1 MINNKDSMSKKMK
14 NRNHMKNVLVAV
26 LIAAFA
32 AALVSIFFPF
42 PWLLYTLSFLILLSL
57 VLVLLFMKSGS
68 KGFIPGK
75 EEESEITTVQLSMR
89 EENGSEAAAAELKKR
104 EIQITALKEELGPVK
119 KSVHEF
125 ISAVPMEERL
135 ARVIVDMTEAS
146 TLELTE
152 HVYSL
157 AEKSRLLSDKIRDH
171 LESLTS
177 GESSLAVE
185 ISTLRQEVKET
196 NHVIRQ
202 FHEVREQQFADMKTV
217 TDAVQSVGEYIATI
231 SELAEQTGILAIN
244 ASIEAARAGNVGKG
258 FAVIAGEVHK
268 LADASRDV
276 AVSIGSTLESA
287 RVNIHDSF
295 KQQNG
300 RIEDAVG
307 RLEKGQ
313 ADQLRRADILFPHV
327 EKIGEGIESTRAISD
342 MVQNELDN
350 ISASLQSQD
359 SVRQIIEHMI
369 LFLQD
374 LRKRASSAGFRED
387 PEIIDELEKLL
398 VRHFTTRA
406 EWQAFGRTLDEALQT
421 NEKSMEKDNITLF

>member
-1 MINNKDSMSKKMK
+1 MSKKDK
-14 NRNHMKNVLVAV
+14 NRNCMKEISIAV
-26 LIAAFA
+26 LITACGASIMPLFLTYSWVLYPA
-32 AALVSIFFPF
+32 PFLVLVSI
-42 PWLLYTLSFLILLSL
+42 IL
-57 VLVLLFMKSGS
+57 VLRCMKNSSENFRREG
-68 KGFIPGK
+68 
-75 EEESEITTVQLSMR
+75 ERQSEITSVQLSVR
-89 EENGSEAAAAELKKR
+89 ENSSSEAAAAELKER
-104 EIQITALKEELGPVK
+104 NMQIAVLKGELEPVRR
-119 KSVHEF
+119 SVNEF

-135 ARVIVDMTEAS
+135 ARVIVDMTESS

-171 LESLTS
+171 LESLTT

-185 ISTLRQEVKET
+185 ISTLRREVNET
-196 NHVIRQ
+196 NLVIEQ
-202 FHEVREQQFADMKTV
+202 FREVREQQFTDMKTV
-217 TDAVQSVGEYIATI
+217 STAVQSVGEYIATI

-276 AVSIGSTLESA
+276 AVSIGKTLESA
-287 RVNIHDSF
+287 RLSINDSF
-295 KQQNG
+295 LQQNG
-300 RIEDAVG
+300 RIEDAVS

-327 EKIGEGIESTRAISD
+327 EKIGAGIASTRAISD
-342 MVQNELDN
+342 MVQKELDN

-359 SVRQIIEHMI
+359 SVRQILEHMI
-369 LFLQD
+369 QFLQD
-374 LRKRASSAGFRED
+374 LRKRASGAGFRED
-387 PEIIDELEKLL
+387 PHMTGELEDIL

-406 EWQAFGRTLDEALQT
+406 EWQAFGRSIDETLQK

>member
-1 MINNKDSMSKKMK
+1 MK
-14 NRNHMKNVLVAV
+14 EISIAV
-26 LIAAFA
+26 LITACGASIMPLFLTYSWVLYPA
-32 AALVSIFFPF
+32 PFLVLVSI
-42 PWLLYTLSFLILLSL
+42 IL
-57 VLVLLFMKSGS
+57 VLRCMKNSSENFRREG
-68 KGFIPGK
+68 
-75 EEESEITTVQLSMR
+75 ERQSEITSVQLSVR
-89 EENGSEAAAAELKKR
+89 ENSSSEAAAAELKER
-104 EIQITALKEELGPVK
+104 NMQIAVLKGELEPVRR
-119 KSVHEF
+119 SVNEF

-135 ARVIVDMTEAS
+135 ARVIVDMTESS

-171 LESLTS
+171 LESLTT

-185 ISTLRQEVKET
+185 ISTLRREVNET
-196 NHVIRQ
+196 NLVIEQ
-202 FHEVREQQFADMKTV
+202 FREVREQQFTDMKTV
-217 TDAVQSVGEYIATI
+217 STAVQSVGEYIATI

-276 AVSIGSTLESA
+276 AVSIGKTLESA
-287 RVNIHDSF
+287 RLSINDSF
-295 KQQNG
+295 LQQNG
-300 RIEDAVG
+300 RIEDAVS

-327 EKIGEGIESTRAISD
+327 EKIGAGIASTRAISD
-342 MVQNELDN
+342 MVQKELDN

-359 SVRQIIEHMI
+359 SVRQILEHMI
-369 LFLQD
+369 QFLQD
-374 LRKRASSAGFRED
+374 LRERASGAGFRED
-387 PEIIDELEKLL
+387 PHMTGELEDIL

-406 EWQAFGRTLDEALQT
+406 EWQAFGRSIDETLQK

>member
-1 MINNKDSMSKKMK
+1 
-14 NRNHMKNVLVAV
+14 
-26 LIAAFA
+26 
-32 AALVSIFFPF
+32 
-42 PWLLYTLSFLILLSL
+42 
-57 VLVLLFMKSGS
+57 
-68 KGFIPGK
+68 
-75 EEESEITTVQLSMR
+75 
-89 EENGSEAAAAELKKR
+89 
-104 EIQITALKEELGPVK
+104 
-119 KSVHEF
+119 
-125 ISAVPMEERL
+125 MEERL
-135 ARVIVDMTEAS
+135 ARVIVDMTESS

-171 LESLTS
+171 LESLTT

-185 ISTLRQEVKET
+185 ISTLRREVNET
-196 NHVIRQ
+196 NLVIEQ
-202 FHEVREQQFADMKTV
+202 FREVREQQFTDMKTV
-217 TDAVQSVGEYIATI
+217 STAVQSVGEYIATI

-276 AVSIGSTLESA
+276 AVSIGKTLESA
-287 RVNIHDSF
+287 RLSINDSF
-295 KQQNG
+295 LQQNG
-300 RIEDAVG
+300 RIEDAVS

-327 EKIGEGIESTRAISD
+327 EKIGAGIASTRAISD
-342 MVQNELDN
+342 MVQKELDN

-359 SVRQIIEHMI
+359 SVRQILEHMI
-369 LFLQD
+369 QFLQD
-374 LRKRASSAGFRED
+374 LRERASGAGFRED
-387 PEIIDELEKLL
+387 PHMTGELEDIL

-406 EWQAFGRTLDEALQT
+406 EWQAFGRSIDETLQK